1 MVATVNGYFDI
12 VQLLLEYNADVN
24 VITKVKCFIMSIKL

>member
-24 VITKVKCFIMSIKL
+24 VITKVK